1 MPTLNVRHLCT
12 EMGKLLFA
20 CSTTWSN
27 AHSDS
32 EFADFG
38 ARKVGVVRLPYMQ
51 LPSFRGGLGRMP
63 WRILSR
69 VHRIDIF
76 KRRVHFFRF
85 LRHVIGAWGGRV
97 RGVIT
102 LS

>member
-1 MPTLNVRHLCT
+1 
-12 EMGKLLFA
+12 MGKLLFA
-20 CSTTWSN
+20 CSATWAN
-27 AHSDS
+27 AHSDA

-69 VHRIDIF
+69 VHRINIF
-76 KRRVHFFRF
+76 KRHVHFSRF
-85 LRHVIGAWGGRV
+85 LRHVIGTWGGHV

-102 LS
+102 LT